1 MAKNSKRNI
10 ANKDRARIWVF
21 LEPLNVLQYLKKEYI
36 IQNLPFLFFLVF
48 LAGIYIWNTHYTV
61 KTISEINK
69 LEKELKELRWE
80 YMTNHAELMNVS
92 KQSEVAKMVEP
103 IGLKELDKPPYK
115 IIK

>member
-1 MAKNSKRNI
+1 MRNK
-10 ANKDRARIWVF
+10 ANKKKSKIRLI
-21 LEPLNVLQYLKKEYI
+21 LEPFNVLQYLKKEYI

-61 KTISEINK
+61 KTISEINA

-80 YMTNHAELMNVS
+80 YMTNHAELMNIS

-103 IGLKELDKPPYK
+103 IGLKELKEPPYK
-115 IIK
+115 ILK